1 MVTFTL
7 SRFVEKVRVMAP
19 ADGRFE
25 FSRLPDGRTNLYFR
39 QMANGTIDLT
49 VGGPRT
55 RAHSKRGGG
64 LVRMVGLQ
72 LKPGWST
79 AVIGI
84 ATNALTDRMVYL
96 DEVWGRV
103 GTQLRDELA
112 AARDVTEIIER
123 MSNAIASRGEVE
135 SASARL
141 ARRAVRLLEADKV
154 RVEDVAVQLGV
165 SARHLRR
172 AFTESI
178 GIGPKE
184 YARTVRL
191 QRAVEMAAK
200 SRDWVRIAAAA
211 GYYDQAHLIGDFHD
225 LVGVTPSAYLKGA

>member
-1 MVTFTL
+1 VTFTL
-7 SRFVEKVRVMAP
+7 SRFVEHVRVMAP
-19 ADGRFE
+19 VDGRFD
-25 FSRLPDGRTNLYFR
+25 FSRLPDGRTTVYFR

-55 RAHSKRGGG
+55 RAHSKHGSG
-64 LVRMVGLQ
+64 LVRLVALQ

-79 AVIGI
+79 PVIGI
-84 ATNALTDRMVYL
+84 ATSALTDRMVYL
-96 DEVWGRV
+96 EEVWGRV
-103 GTQLRDELA
+103 GSDLRDQLA
-112 AARDVTEIIER
+112 AARDVSEIVER
-123 MSNAIASRGEVE
+123 MSNAIASRGEIE

-154 RVEDVAVQLGV
+154 RVERVAEQLGV

-184 YARTVRL
+184 YVRTVRL
-191 QRAVEMAAK
+191 QRAVQMATK

-225 LVGVTPSAYLKGA
+225 LVGVTPSAYIKRA